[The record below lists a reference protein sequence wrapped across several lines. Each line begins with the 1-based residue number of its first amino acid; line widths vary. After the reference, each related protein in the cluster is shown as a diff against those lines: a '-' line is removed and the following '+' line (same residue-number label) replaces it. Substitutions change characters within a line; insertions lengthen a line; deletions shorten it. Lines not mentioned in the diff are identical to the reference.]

1 MHGREGLENGLTG
14 MSFDS
19 HPISV
24 FGQNR
29 GGETHAERALHESSV
44 GSALGIEGLP
54 MTTRLCER
62 SGNSLTELTVS
73 EYDMTI
79 PTICARHVFCDDALS
94 QIDLGELGPLAD
106 VLLSDVEA
114 EWTIGRL
121 HVCLTHGARHL
132 ASF

>member
-29 GGETHAERALHESSV
+29 GDETHAERALHESSV

-54 MTTRLCER
+54 MTTRLCEW

-79 PTICARHVFCDDALS
+79 LTIRERHVFCDDRSARS
-94 QIDLGELGPLAD
+94 ISAN
-106 VLLSDVEA
+106 SDHSPMFCCPMCRPN
-114 EWTIGRL
+114 GR
-121 HVCLTHGARHL
+121 
-132 ASF
+132 